1 MNAEGEPTALIV
13 TRRGVGRSG
22 QVWLVDTGR
31 ITTTVVLT
39 SQEAQQL
46 ARMLGDASSTRET
59 P

>member
-1 MNAEGEPTALIV
+1 MNAEGEPTTLIV
-13 TRRGVGRSG
+13 TRRSG

-46 ARMLGDASSTRET
+46 ARMLGDTSSTRTT